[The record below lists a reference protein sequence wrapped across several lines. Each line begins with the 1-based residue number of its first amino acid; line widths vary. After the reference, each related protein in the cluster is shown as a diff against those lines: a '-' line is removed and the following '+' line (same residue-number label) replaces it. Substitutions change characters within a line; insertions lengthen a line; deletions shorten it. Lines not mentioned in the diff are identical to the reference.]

1 MKRSNLSG
9 MFFLCHFCVELNP
22 IYDDSGIKVLNFTIQ
37 KLEIIVPNHHIFF
50 AEELKE
56 DQRKFLAHYCHF
68 LISSGRNSCP
78 NCQESKIDNGY
89 PLHAPEAYFPYFK
102 LHKVSTIIRLNKK
115 IYDAKRF
122 VKGGFQHEDLFF
134 IDG

>member
-1 MKRSNLSG
+1 MTTKCYMDCKQLGLS
-9 MFFLCHFCVELNP
+9 
-22 IYDDSGIKVLNFTIQ
+22 
-37 KLEIIVPNHHIFF
+37 
-50 AEELKE
+50 
-56 DQRKFLAHYCHF
+56 AHA
-68 LISSGRNSCP
+68 
-78 NCQESKIDNGY
+78 QSKIDNGY

-134 IDG
+134 IDGWVNFDNFFSKGLNY